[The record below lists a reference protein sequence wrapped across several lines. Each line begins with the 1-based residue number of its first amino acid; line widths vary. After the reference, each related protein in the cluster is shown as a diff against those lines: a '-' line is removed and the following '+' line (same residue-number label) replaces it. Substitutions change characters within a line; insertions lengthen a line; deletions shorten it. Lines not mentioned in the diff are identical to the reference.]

1 MFDIMIYL
9 DFLEIFPESFETFF
23 SSLHLK
29 NHFGDISCLTMFGI
43 VVLAHS
49 ELHRSGSSFMSQ
61 SHVTCHTNVITKMV
75 YLALLVTTTSFP
87 YFYLIL
93 SRAISLSI
101 FAYVKV
107 LPIPSYLSIL
117 VGMYPLSS
125 YHSLTIYLILSYLP
139 SYPDPKSGGKQGLC
153 AGCPPLYTLASPSG
167 GNPRND

>member
-75 YLALLVTTTSFP
+75 LFSFVGHNYKFP
-87 YFYLIL
+87 IFL

-107 LPIPSYLSIL
+107 LPIPSYLSMP
-117 VGMYPLSS
+117 VGMYPLSP
-125 YHSLTIYLILSYLP
+125 YHSHTI
-139 SYPDPKSGGKQGLC
+139 
-153 AGCPPLYTLASPSG
+153 
-167 GNPRND
+167 